1 MFMVELC
8 YFWWIVIFF
17 DIWKEFGWNMII
29 YLAVII
35 LINFEFY
42 EAVIVDGVGRF
53 RKMINIIF
61 FGIMLI
67 VIVFFILSIG
77 NIINIGFER

>member
-29 YLAVII
+29 YLVVII

-42 EAVIVDGVGRF
+42 EVVIVDGVGRF